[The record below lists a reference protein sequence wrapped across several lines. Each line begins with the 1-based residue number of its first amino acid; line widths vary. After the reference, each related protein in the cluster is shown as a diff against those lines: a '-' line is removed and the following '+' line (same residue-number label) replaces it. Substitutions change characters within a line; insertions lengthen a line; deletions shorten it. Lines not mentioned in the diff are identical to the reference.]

1 VRRRPIGAV
10 IADICRDFGIL
21 PSHPLWREVSK
32 LVVRHGGSLATLLR
46 DIISHAAHAVSQAWV
61 NATHESVFSQ
71 CPQHTGADPPN
82 CPA

>member
-1 VRRRPIGAV
+1 VITAPTRSDEENWNDGPIKSGH
-10 IADICRDFGIL
+10 D
-21 PSHPLWREVSK
+21 
-32 LVVRHGGSLATLLR
+32 VRHGGSLATLLR

-71 CPQHTGADPPN
+71 CPQHTGADPPS